1 MVEFLLN
8 ALPIL
13 NRILVA
19 GIAITAFSLLLY
31 ALTLN
36 LRERVTRV
44 FALILAC
51 VVLIAVTDGLA
62 STARD
67 LVEAEIWLRIQW
79 VGTALLPAAYL
90 HFSDA
95 LLASTGKPSRGR
107 RRFAVR
113 VNYGLAAVLIALAT
127 LTDQF
132 LGEVTTDG
140 GLAHLRA
147 GPYFWIF
154 IVYAAPIAAWTA
166 VNLVRAYRRCQ
177 TATSRRRMIYLMVG
191 SLAPGMAAFPYLL
204 LLGNFSALHPLL
216 VRIALVQANLLV
228 AGLLMVL
235 AYATAYFGV
244 TYSDR
249 VVKGRLLQWL
259 LRGPGVAAAALAVL
273 VSATYFFDLIGL
285 TGSRLILVALVMIIV
300 LMQFAITLGRRPFE
314 HFLFME
320 TRSDRE
326 EIRRLQWLE
335 ERFLTASDLRQF
347 LESLLAAL
355 CDLTRSPAAFL
366 IEWNDDGAAFLAG
379 VGPRAMLPLE
389 KDLSSLPKPEV
400 LEYIPGAG
408 SLFRWGGFWFLPIHG
423 PDGEEMIGLM
433 GLAAVSDR
441 LDLTPDQRESL
452 GRLTDRAAE
461 ALADGRLQREVFAS
475 LNRLIPDVEKIQNLS
490 AAARYGQADLLAAP
504 VNGGSSAGTDLA
516 QWVREALTHYWG
528 GPKLSSSP
536 LLGLRVVREELDGHD
551 GNAVNA
557 LRAVL
562 RRAVERVRPEG
573 ERRFTSEWL
582 LYNILDMKFLEGKR
596 VRDVAMRLAVSEADL
611 YRKQKVAIEEL
622 ARVIAE
628 MERQSNGQATD
639 YEIVG

>member
-1 MVEFLLN
+1 MVEFFLN

-31 ALTLN
+31 ALTFG
-36 LRERVTRV
+36 LRERVARV
-44 FALILAC
+44 FALILGC
-51 VVLIAVTDGLA
+51 IVWITVSDGLA
-62 STARD
+62 ATSRD
-67 LVEAEIWLRIQW
+67 LIEAEPWLRFQW

-95 LLASTGKPSRGR
+95 LLASTGRPSRGR

-113 VNYGLAAVLIALAT
+113 ANYVIAAVLIAVAT
-127 LTDQF
+127 LSNVF
-132 LGEVTTDG
+132 LGNAAQDG
-140 GLAHLRA
+140 GLTHLQA
-147 GPYFWIF
+147 GPYFW
-154 IVYAAPIAAWTA
+154 VYIAYAVPVLVWTA
-166 VNLVRAYRRCQ
+166 INLVRAYRRCQ

-204 LLGNFSALHPLL
+204 LLGSVSELHPLL
-216 VRIALVQANLLV
+216 VRIGLVQSNLLV
-228 AGLLMVL
+228 AGLLVVL

-249 VVKGRLLQWL
+249 AVKGRLFQWL
-259 LRGPGVAAAALAVL
+259 LRGPLVAGAALAIL
-273 VSATYFFDLIGL
+273 IIASYGFDRIGL
-285 TGSRLILVALVMIIV
+285 TGSRLILVALVLAII
-300 LMQFAITLGRRPFE
+300 LLQFAITIGRRPLE
-314 HFLFME
+314 QLLFLE

-335 ERFLTASDLRQF
+335 ERLLTGSDLRQF

-355 CDLTRSPAAFL
+355 CDLTRSPAAFI
-366 IEWNDDGAAFLAG
+366 IEWNEEGAAFLAG

-389 KDLSSLPKPEV
+389 TDLTSLPKPEV

-408 SLFRWGGFWFLPIHG
+408 SLFRWGGFWLIPLHEA
-423 PDGEEMIGLM
+423 DREEMIGLM
-433 GLAAVSDR
+433 GLAAVSDG
-441 LDLTPDQRESL
+441 LELVPEQRESL
-452 GRLTDRAAE
+452 GRLIARAAG
-461 ALADGRLQREVFAS
+461 ALADQRLQREVFAS

-490 AAARYGQADLLAAP
+490 AAARYGRAELLAAP
-504 VNGGSSAGTDLA
+504 VNGGSPGADLA
-516 QWVREALTHYWG
+516 QWVREALNHYWG
-528 GPKLSSSP
+528 GPKLSGSP
-536 LLGLRVVREELDGHD
+536 LLGLRVVREELDSHD

-562 RRAVERVRPEG
+562 RRAVDRVRPEG

-582 LYNILDMKFLEGKR
+582 LYNILDMKFLEGKK
-596 VRDVAMRLAVSEADL
+596 VRDVALRLAVSEADL

-628 MERQSNGQATD
+628 MERQSNETATD
-639 YEIVG
+639 YEVVG

>member
-1 MVEFLLN
+1 MVDFLSN

-31 ALTLN
+31 ALTFN

-51 VVLIAVTDGLA
+51 VALIAVADGLA
-62 STARD
+62 STAHD
-67 LVEAEIWLRIQW
+67 LAEAEIWLRFQW

-95 LLASTGKPSRGR
+95 LLSSTGRPSRGR
-107 RRFAVR
+107 RRLAVR
-113 VNYGLAAVLIALAT
+113 LNYVLAAGMSAVAALT
-127 LTDQF
+127 NLF
-132 LGEVTTDG
+132 VGGVTQDG
-140 GLAHLRA
+140 GLTHLQA
-147 GPYFWIF
+147 GPYFF
-154 IVYAAPIAAWTA
+154 VFALYAAPILAWTA

-204 LLGNFSALHPLL
+204 LLGRFSGLHPLL
-216 VRIALVQANLLV
+216 VRIALVQSNLIV
-228 AGLLMVL
+228 AGLLVVL

-249 VVKGRLLQWL
+249 VVKGRLFQWL
-259 LRGPGVAAAALAVL
+259 LRGPGVAAATLGVL
-273 VSATYFFDLIGL
+273 VIGTYFFELVGL
-285 TGSRLILVALVMIIV
+285 PGSRLILVAVVMVIV
-300 LMQFAITLGRRPFE
+300 LLQFAITVGRRPLE
-314 HFLFME
+314 RMLFLE
-320 TRSDRE
+320 THTDRE

-335 ERFLTASDLRQF
+335 ERLLTGADLRQF

-355 CDLTRSPAAFL
+355 CDLTRSPAAFV
-366 IEWNDDGAAFLAG
+366 IEWHDDGAAFLAG
-379 VGPRAMLPLE
+379 VGPRKLLPLDA
-389 KDLSSLPKPEV
+389 DLSALPKPEV
-400 LEYIPGAG
+400 LEFIPGAG
-408 SLFRWGGFWFLPIHG
+408 SLFRWGGFWLIPLFG
-423 PDGEEMIGLM
+423 ADRDEMIGLM
-433 GLAAVSDR
+433 GLSAVSDR
-441 LDLTPDQRESL
+441 FELAPDQHESL
-452 GRLTDRAAE
+452 GRLIDHAAG
-461 ALADGRLQREVFAS
+461 ALADERLQREVFAS

-490 AAARYGQADLLAAP
+490 AAARYGQAGLLAAP
-504 VNGGSSAGTDLA
+504 AGGGAAGTDLA
-516 QWVREALTHYWG
+516 QWVRDALNHYWG
-528 GPKLSSSP
+528 GPKLSGSP
-536 LLGLRVVREELDGHD
+536 LLGLRVVREELDAHD

-562 RRAVERVRPEG
+562 QRAINRVRPEG

-596 VRDVAMRLAVSEADL
+596 VRDVALRLAVSEADL
-611 YRKQKVAIEEL
+611 YRKQKVAIEEV

-628 MERQSNGQATD
+628 MERQSNEPATD
-639 YEIVG
+639 YEVVG

>member
-1 MVEFLLN
+1 MVDFFLN

-31 ALTLN
+31 SLTFS
-36 LRERVTRV
+36 LRERVARV
-44 FALILAC
+44 FALILGC
-51 VVLIAVTDGLA
+51 IVWITVSDGLA
-62 STARD
+62 STAVD
-67 LVEAEIWLRIQW
+67 LIEAERWLRFQW
-79 VGTALLPAAYL
+79 IGTALLPAAYL

-95 LLASTGKPSRGR
+95 LLASTGRPSRGR

-113 VNYGLAAVLIALAT
+113 ANYVIAGILIAVAT
-127 LTDQF
+127 LSDLF
-132 LGEVTTDG
+132 LGTATTDG
-140 GLAHLRA
+140 GMTHLQA
-147 GPYFWIF
+147 GPFFW
-154 IVYAAPIAAWTA
+154 VYVAYAVPILTWTA
-166 VNLVRAYRRCQ
+166 INLVRAYRRCQ

-204 LLGNFSALHPLL
+204 LLGQVAELHPLL
-216 VRIALVQANLLV
+216 VRIVLVQSNLLV
-228 AGLLMVL
+228 AGLLVVL

-249 VVKGRLLQWL
+249 AVKGRLFQWL
-259 LRGPGVAAAALAVL
+259 LRGPLVAGISLAVL
-273 VSATYFFDLIGL
+273 VIASYGFDRIGMPD
-285 TGSRLILVALVMIIV
+285 SRLILVAVILAIILV
-300 LMQFAITLGRRPFE
+300 QFVITVGRRPLE
-314 HFLFME
+314 RLLFLE
-320 TRSDRE
+320 THSDRE

-335 ERFLTASDLRQF
+335 EQLLTGSDVRQF

-355 CDLTRSPAAFL
+355 CDLARSPAAFV
-366 IEWNDDGAAFLAG
+366 IEWGEERAAFLAG

-389 KDLSSLPKPEV
+389 ADLTSLPKPEV

-408 SLFRWGGFWFLPIHG
+408 SLFRWGSFWLIPLHEAN
-423 PDGEEMIGLM
+423 GEQMIGLM

-441 LDLTPDQRESL
+441 LELSPEQRESL
-452 GRLTDRAAE
+452 GRLTGRAAG
-461 ALADGRLQREVFAS
+461 ALADQRLQREVFAS
-475 LNRLIPDVEKIQNLS
+475 LNQLIPDVEKIQNLS
-490 AAARYGQADLLAAP
+490 AAARYGRVELLAAP
-504 VNGGSSAGTDLA
+504 VNGGSAGADLA
-516 QWVREALTHYWG
+516 QWIREALNHYWG
-528 GPKLSSSP
+528 GPKLTGSP
-536 LLGLRVVREELDGHD
+536 LLGLRVVREELDAHD

-562 RRAVERVRPEG
+562 RRAVERVRPDG

-582 LYNILDMKFLEGKR
+582 LYNILEMKFLEGKK

-628 MERQSNGQATD
+628 MERQSNEPATD

>member
-1 MVEFLLN
+1 MVEFFSN

-31 ALTLN
+31 SLTFN

-51 VVLIAVTDGLA
+51 VALIAVADGLA

-67 LVEAEIWLRIQW
+67 LAEAEIWLRVQW

-95 LLASTGKPSRGR
+95 LLSSTGRPSRGR
-107 RRFAVR
+107 RRLAVR
-113 VNYGLAAVLIALAT
+113 LNYVAAAGLAAVAV
-127 LTDQF
+127 LTDLF
-132 LGEVTTDG
+132 LTGVTQDG
-140 GLAHLRA
+140 GLTHLQA
-147 GPYFWIF
+147 GPYFF
-154 IVYAAPIAAWTA
+154 VFVLYAAPILVWTA

-191 SLAPGMAAFPYLL
+191 SLAPGMEAFPYLL
-204 LLGNFSALHPLL
+204 LLGRLSELHPLL
-216 VRIALVQANLLV
+216 VRIALVQSNLVV
-228 AGLLMVL
+228 AGLLVVL

-249 VVKGRLLQWL
+249 VVKGRLFQWL
-259 LRGPGVAAAALAVL
+259 LRGPLVAAVTLGVLILATNAFEQL
-273 VSATYFFDLIGL
+273 GL
-285 TGSRLILVALVMIIV
+285 PGSRLILVTVVMVIV
-300 LMQFAITLGRRPFE
+300 LLQFAITVGRRPLE
-314 HFLFME
+314 RMLFLE
-320 TRSDRE
+320 THTDRE

-335 ERFLTASDLRQF
+335 ERLLTGSDLRQF

-355 CDLTRSPAAFL
+355 CDLTRSPAAFV
-366 IEWNDDGAAFLAG
+366 IEWNEDRAALLAA
-379 VGPRAMLPLE
+379 VGPRRLLPLE
-389 KDLSSLPKPEV
+389 TDLTGLPKPEL

-408 SLFRWGGFWFLPIHG
+408 TLFRWGNFWLIPLNG
-423 PDGEEMIGLM
+423 AEPEEMIGLM
-433 GLAAVSDR
+433 GLAAVSER
-441 LDLTPDQRESL
+441 LELAPDQNESL
-452 GRLTDRAAE
+452 GRLVGRAAG
-461 ALADGRLQREVFAS
+461 ALADERLQREVFAS

-490 AAARYGQADLLAAP
+490 AAARYGQAGLLAAP
-504 VNGGSSAGTDLA
+504 ANGAAAGTDLA
-516 QWVREALTHYWG
+516 QWVRDALNHYWG
-528 GPKLSSSP
+528 GPKLSGSP
-536 LLGLRVVREELDGHD
+536 LLGLRVVREELDSHD

-562 RRAVERVRPEG
+562 RRAIDRVRPEG

-596 VRDVAMRLAVSEADL
+596 VRDVALRLAVSEADL

-628 MERQSNGQATD
+628 MERQSNEPATD
-639 YEIVG
+639 YEVVG

>member
-1 MVEFLLN
+1 MVEFFLN

-31 ALTLN
+31 ALTFN

-44 FALILAC
+44 FALILGC

-67 LVEAEIWLRIQW
+67 LVEAEIWLRVQW

-95 LLASTGKPSRGR
+95 LLASTGRPSRGR

-113 VNYGLAAVLIALAT
+113 ANYLLAAGCIAIAT
-127 LTDQF
+127 LTSLF
-132 LGEVTTDG
+132 LGAIAQDG
-140 GLAHLRA
+140 GLAHLQA
-147 GPYFWIF
+147 GPYFWVF
-154 IVYAAPIAAWTA
+154 IVYAVPILVWTGI
-166 VNLVRAYRRCQ
+166 NLIRAYRRCQ
-177 TATSRRRMIYLMVG
+177 TATSRRRMIYLIVG
-191 SLAPGMAAFPYLL
+191 TLAPGMAAFPYLL
-204 LLGNFSALHPLL
+204 LLGGVSELHPLL
-216 VRIALVQANLLV
+216 VRIVLLQSNLLV
-228 AGLLMVL
+228 AGLLVVL

-244 TYSDR
+244 AYSDR
-249 VVKGRLLQWL
+249 VVKGRLFQWL

-273 VSATYFFDLIGL
+273 VSATYIFDRIGMP
-285 TGSRLILVALVMIIV
+285 GSRLILVALVMVIV
-300 LMQFAITLGRRPFE
+300 LLQFAITIGRRPIE
-314 HFLFME
+314 RMMFLE

-335 ERFLTASDLRQF
+335 ERLLTGSDLRQF

-355 CDLTRSPAAFL
+355 CDLTRSPAAFV

-379 VGPRAMLPLE
+379 VGPRAMLPLDA
-389 KDLSSLPKPEV
+389 DLSTLPKPEV

-408 SLFRWGGFWFLPIHG
+408 SLFRWGGFWLIPLHG
-423 PDGEEMIGLM
+423 TEREELIGLM
-433 GLAAVSDR
+433 GLAAVTDR
-441 LDLTPDQRESL
+441 LELAPDQRESL
-452 GRLTDRAAE
+452 GRLIMRAAG
-461 ALADGRLQREVFAS
+461 ALADERLQREVIAS
-475 LNRLIPDVEKIQNLS
+475 LNRLMPDVEKIQTLS
-490 AAARYGQADLLAAP
+490 AAARYGQADLMAAPP
-504 VNGGSSAGTDLA
+504 VNGGSGGTDLA
-516 QWVREALTHYWG
+516 QWVREALAHYWG
-528 GPKLSSSP
+528 GPKLTASP
-536 LLGLRVVREELDGHD
+536 LLGLRVVREELDSHD

-596 VRDVAMRLAVSEADL
+596 VRDVALRLAVSEADL
-611 YRKQKVAIEEL
+611 YRKQKVAVEEL

-628 MERQSNGQATD
+628 MERQSNEPATD

>member
-1 MVEFLLN
+1 MVEFFLN

-31 ALTLN
+31 ALTFN

-44 FALILAC
+44 FALILGC
-51 VVLIAVTDGLA
+51 VVLITVSDGLA

-67 LVEAEIWLRIQW
+67 LVEAEIWLRVQW

-95 LLASTGKPSRGR
+95 LLASTGRPSRGR

-113 VNYGLAAVLIALAT
+113 VNYLFAAGLIALVT
-127 LTDQF
+127 LTNLF
-132 LGEVTTDG
+132 LGDITQDG
-140 GLAHLRA
+140 GLAHLQA
-147 GPYFWIF
+147 GPYFWVF
-154 IVYAAPIAAWTA
+154 IAYAVPILAWTGI
-166 VNLVRAYRRCQ
+166 NLIRAYRRCQ
-177 TATSRRRMIYLMVG
+177 TSTSRRRMIYLMVG
-191 SLAPGMAAFPYLL
+191 TLAPGMAAFPYLL
-204 LLGNFSALHPLL
+204 LLGRVSELHPLL
-216 VRIALVQANLLV
+216 VRIGLVQSNLLV
-228 AGLLMVL
+228 AGLLVVL

-249 VVKGRLLQWL
+249 VVKGRLFQWL
-259 LRGPGVAAAALAVL
+259 LRGPGVAAAALTVL
-273 VSATYFFDLIGL
+273 VSATYLFDLIGMP
-285 TGSRLILVALVMIIV
+285 GSRLILVALVMAIV
-300 LMQFAITLGRRPFE
+300 LLQFAITLGRRPIE
-314 HFLFME
+314 RIMFLE

-335 ERFLTASDLRQF
+335 ERLLTGSDLRQF

-355 CDLTRSPAAFL
+355 CDLTRSPAAFV
-366 IEWNDDGAAFLAG
+366 IEWNDEGASFLAG
-379 VGPRAMLPLE
+379 VGPRATLPLE
-389 KDLSSLPKPEV
+389 TDLSALPKPEV

-408 SLFRWGGFWFLPIHG
+408 SLFRWGGFWLIPLHG
-423 PDGEEMIGLM
+423 LDREEMIGLM
-433 GLAAVSDR
+433 GLAAVTDR
-441 LDLTPDQRESL
+441 LELAPDQRESL
-452 GRLTDRAAE
+452 GRLTDRAAG
-461 ALADGRLQREVFAS
+461 ALADEQLQREVIAS
-475 LNRLIPDVEKIQNLS
+475 LNRLIPDVEKMQTLS
-490 AAARYGQADLLAAP
+490 AAARYGQADLMAAP
-504 VNGGSSAGTDLA
+504 VNGGSNGTDLA

-528 GPKLSSSP
+528 GPKLTGSP
-536 LLGLRVVREELDGHD
+536 LLGLRVVREELDSHD

-562 RRAVERVRPEG
+562 RRAVDRVRPEG

-596 VRDVAMRLAVSEADL
+596 VRDVALRLAVSEADL

-628 MERQSNGQATD
+628 MERRSNEPATD
-639 YEIVG
+639 YEVVG

>member
-1 MVEFLLN
+1 MVEFFLN

-31 ALTLN
+31 ALTFG
-36 LRERVTRV
+36 LRERVARV
-44 FALILAC
+44 FALILGC
-51 VVLIAVTDGLA
+51 VVWITVSDGLA

-67 LVEAEIWLRIQW
+67 LIEAETWLRFQW

-95 LLASTGKPSRGR
+95 LLASTGRPSRGR

-113 VNYGLAAVLIALAT
+113 ANYVIAAVLIAVAT
-127 LTDQF
+127 LSNLF
-132 LGEVTTDG
+132 LGEVTQDG
-140 GLAHLRA
+140 GLTHLQA
-147 GPYFWIF
+147 GPYFW
-154 IVYAAPIAAWTA
+154 VYILYAVPILVWTGI
-166 VNLVRAYRRCQ
+166 NLIRGYRRCQ

-204 LLGNFSALHPLL
+204 LLGRVSELHPLL
-216 VRIALVQANLLV
+216 VRIGLIQANLLV
-228 AGLLMVL
+228 AGLLVVL

-249 VVKGRLLQWL
+249 AVKGRLFQWL
-259 LRGPGVAAAALAVL
+259 LRGPLVAGIALTVL
-273 VSATYFFDLIGL
+273 VIATYGFERIGMP
-285 TGSRLILVALVMIIV
+285 GSRLILVALVLVII
-300 LMQFAITLGRRPFE
+300 LLQFAITIGRRPLE
-314 HFLFME
+314 RILFLE
-320 TRSDRE
+320 THSDRE

-335 ERFLTASDLRQF
+335 ERLLTGSDLRQF

-355 CDLTRSPAAFL
+355 CDLTRSPAAFV
-366 IEWNDDGAAFLAG
+366 IEWNEDGAAFLAG

-389 KDLSSLPKPEV
+389 ADLTTLPKPEV

-408 SLFRWGGFWFLPIHG
+408 SLFRWGGFWLMPLHEA
-423 PDGEEMIGLM
+423 DREEMIGLM

-441 LDLTPDQRESL
+441 LELAPEQRESL
-452 GRLTDRAAE
+452 GRLTDRAAG
-461 ALADGRLQREVFAS
+461 ALADQRLQREVFAS

-504 VNGGSSAGTDLA
+504 VNGGSSGADLA
-516 QWVREALTHYWG
+516 QWVREALNHYWG
-528 GPKLSSSP
+528 GPKLTGSP
-536 LLGLRVVREELDGHD
+536 LLGLRVVREELDSHD
-551 GNAVNA
+551 GNAANA

-562 RRAVERVRPEG
+562 RRAVDRVRPEG

-596 VRDVAMRLAVSEADL
+596 VRDVALRLAVSEADL

-622 ARVIAE
+622 ARVIAD
-628 MERQSNGQATD
+628 MERQSNEPATD

>member
-1 MVEFLLN
+1 MVEFFLN

-31 ALTLN
+31 ALTFS

-44 FALILAC
+44 FALILGC
-51 VVLIAVTDGLA
+51 IVLITVSDGLA

-67 LVEAEIWLRIQW
+67 LSEAEIWLRVQW

-95 LLASTGKPSRGR
+95 LLSSTGRPSRGR
-107 RRFAVR
+107 RRLAVR
-113 VNYGLAAVLIALAT
+113 ANYLLAAGLAAVIV
-127 LTDQF
+127 LTNLF
-132 LGEVTTDG
+132 VNNAAYDG

-147 GPYFWIF
+147 GPFFWVF
-154 IVYAAPIAAWTA
+154 IAYAVPILAWTGIN
-166 VNLVRAYRRCQ
+166 VVRAYRRCQ

-204 LLGNFSALHPLL
+204 LLGGVSDLHPLL
-216 VRIALVQANLLV
+216 VRIVLMQANLLV
-228 AGLLMVL
+228 AGLLVVL
-235 AYATAYFGV
+235 AYSTAYFGV
-244 TYSDR
+244 AYSDR
-249 VVKGRLLQWL
+249 AVKGRLFQWL
-259 LRGPGVAAAALAVL
+259 LRGPLVAAVALAILVL
-273 VSATYFFDLIGL
+273 STYLFDRIGL
-285 TGSRLILVALVMIIV
+285 PDSRLILVSVVVGIV
-300 LMQFAITLGRRPFE
+300 LLQFVITVGRRPLE
-314 HFLFME
+314 RMLFLE
-320 TRSDRE
+320 NRSERE

-335 ERFLTASDLRQF
+335 ERLLTGADLRQF

-355 CDLTRSPAAFL
+355 CDLTRSPAAFI
-366 IEWNDDGAAFLAG
+366 IEWHDEAASFLAG

-389 KDLSSLPKPEV
+389 ADLTTLPKPEV

-408 SLFRWGGFWFLPIHG
+408 SLFRWGGYWLIPLHG
-423 PDGEEMIGLM
+423 TDREEMLGLL
-433 GLAAVSDR
+433 GLAANQER
-441 LDLTPDQRESL
+441 LELSPDQRESF
-452 GRLTDRAAE
+452 GRLTERAAG
-461 ALADGRLQREVFAS
+461 ALADERLQREVLAS
-475 LNRLIPDVEKIQNLS
+475 LNRLMPDVEKIQHLS
-490 AAARYGQADLLAAP
+490 AAARYGQAALLAEPAG
-504 VNGGSSAGTDLA
+504 NGSSEADLA
-516 QWVREALTHYWG
+516 DWVREALNHYWG
-528 GPKLSSSP
+528 GPKLTGSP
-536 LLGLRVVREELDGHD
+536 LLGLRVVREELDSHD

-596 VRDVAMRLAVSEADL
+596 VRDVALRLAVSEADL

-628 MERQSNGQATD
+628 MERQSNEPATD
-639 YEIVG
+639 YEVVG

>member
-1 MVEFLLN
+1 MVEFFSN

-31 ALTLN
+31 SLTFN

-51 VVLIAVTDGLA
+51 VALIAVADGLA

-67 LVEAEIWLRIQW
+67 LAEAEIWLRVQW

-95 LLASTGKPSRGR
+95 LLSSTGRPSRGR
-107 RRFAVR
+107 RRLAVR
-113 VNYGLAAVLIALAT
+113 LNYVAAAGLAAVAV
-127 LTDQF
+127 LTDLF
-132 LGEVTTDG
+132 LAGVTQDG
-140 GLAHLRA
+140 GLTHLQA
-147 GPYFWIF
+147 GPYFF
-154 IVYAAPIAAWTA
+154 VFVLYAAPILVWTA

-191 SLAPGMAAFPYLL
+191 SLAPGMEAFPYLL
-204 LLGNFSALHPLL
+204 LLGRLSELHPLL
-216 VRIALVQANLLV
+216 VRIALVQSNLVV
-228 AGLLMVL
+228 AGLLVVL

-249 VVKGRLLQWL
+249 VVKGRLFQWL
-259 LRGPGVAAAALAVL
+259 LRGPLVAAVTLGVLILATNAFEQL
-273 VSATYFFDLIGL
+273 GL
-285 TGSRLILVALVMIIV
+285 PGSRLILVTVVMVIV
-300 LMQFAITLGRRPFE
+300 LLQFAITVGRRPLE
-314 HFLFME
+314 RMLFLE
-320 TRSDRE
+320 THTDRE

-335 ERFLTASDLRQF
+335 ERLLTGSDLRQF

-355 CDLTRSPAAFL
+355 CDLTRSPAAFV
-366 IEWNDDGAAFLAG
+366 IEWNEDRAALLAA
-379 VGPRAMLPLE
+379 VGPRRLLPLE
-389 KDLSSLPKPEV
+389 TDLTGLPKPEL

-408 SLFRWGGFWFLPIHG
+408 TLFRWGNFWLIPLNG
-423 PDGEEMIGLM
+423 AEPEEMIGLM
-433 GLAAVSDR
+433 GLAAVSER
-441 LDLTPDQRESL
+441 LELAPDQNESL
-452 GRLTDRAAE
+452 GRLVGRAAG
-461 ALADGRLQREVFAS
+461 ALADERLQREVFAS

-490 AAARYGQADLLAAP
+490 AAARYGQAGLLAAP
-504 VNGGSSAGTDLA
+504 ANGAAAGTDLA
-516 QWVREALTHYWG
+516 QWVRDALNHYWG
-528 GPKLSSSP
+528 GPKLSGSP
-536 LLGLRVVREELDGHD
+536 LLGLRVVREELDSHD

-562 RRAVERVRPEG
+562 RRAIDRVRPEG

-596 VRDVAMRLAVSEADL
+596 VRDVALRLAVSEADL

-628 MERQSNGQATD
+628 MERQSNEPATD
-639 YEIVG
+639 YEVVG

>member
-1 MVEFLLN
+1 MVDFFLN

-31 ALTLN
+31 ALTFG
-36 LRERVTRV
+36 LRERVARV
-44 FALILAC
+44 FALILGC
-51 VVLIAVTDGLA
+51 VVWITVSDGLA
-62 STARD
+62 STSRD
-67 LVEAEIWLRIQW
+67 LIEAESWLRFQW

-95 LLASTGKPSRGR
+95 LLASTGRPSRGR

-113 VNYGLAAVLIALAT
+113 ANYVLAGILIAVAA
-127 LTDQF
+127 LTGHF
-132 LGEVTTDG
+132 LGEATQDG
-140 GLAHLRA
+140 GMTHLRA
-147 GPYFWIF
+147 GPYFW
-154 IVYAAPIAAWTA
+154 VYIAYAVPVLAWTA

-204 LLGNFSALHPLL
+204 LLGQVSELHPLL
-216 VRIALVQANLLV
+216 VRLVLIQSNLLV
-228 AGLLMVL
+228 AGLLVVL

-249 VVKGRLLQWL
+249 AVKGRLFQWL
-259 LRGPGVAAAALAVL
+259 LRGPLVAAVSLAVL
-273 VSATYFFDLIGL
+273 VVASYGFDRIGL
-285 TGSRLILVALVMIIV
+285 PDSRLILVAVVLVII
-300 LMQFAITLGRRPFE
+300 LLQFVITVGRRPLE
-314 HFLFME
+314 RILFLE
-320 TRSDRE
+320 NQSDRE

-335 ERFLTASDLRQF
+335 ERLLTGSDLRQF
-347 LESLLAAL
+347 LEALLAAL
-355 CDLTRSPAAFL
+355 CDLTRSPAAFA
-366 IEWNDDGAAFLAG
+366 IEWNENGAAFLGG
-379 VGPRAMLPLE
+379 VGPRALLPLE
-389 KDLSSLPKPEV
+389 ADLSSLPKPEV

-408 SLFRWGGFWFLPIHG
+408 SLFRWGGFWLIPLHEA
-423 PDGEEMIGLM
+423 DREEMVGLM

-441 LDLTPDQRESL
+441 LELTPDQRDAL
-452 GRLTDRAAE
+452 GRLTGRAAG
-461 ALADGRLQREVFAS
+461 ALADQRLQREVFAS

-490 AAARYGQADLLAAP
+490 AAARYGRAEVLAAP
-504 VNGGSSAGTDLA
+504 VNNGSAGTDLA
-516 QWVREALTHYWG
+516 QWIREALSHYWG
-528 GPKLSSSP
+528 GPKLSASP
-536 LLGLRVVREELDGHD
+536 LLGLRVVREELESHD

-582 LYNILDMKFLEGKR
+582 LYNILEMKFLEGKK
-596 VRDVAMRLAVSEADL
+596 VRDVALRLAVSEADL
-611 YRKQKVAIEEL
+611 YRKQRVAIEEL
-622 ARVIAE
+622 ARVVAE
-628 MERQSNGQATD
+628 MERQSNEPATD